1 MHGFIKSVIQ
11 DINSKDQP
19 LSNYIFVLPNKRS
32 SLFLKNEISKVSNK
46 TIFSPIIYDIDEF
59 MSLISGVEKV
69 SDTELLFD
77 FYQVYLENSKEETV
91 ESFEEFIS
99 WGKMLIRDFNEIDRE
114 LCETNSLFNYL
125 EALKDLNHWSN
136 YDNETK
142 LIKNYKAFW
151 KKIKSYHKN
160 LNEILA
166 TKRKGYQG
174 VIYRIASE
182 QIQNYIEN
190 QKNINHVFIGFNA
203 LSKSESEVIQEI
215 LENRKGEIYWDIDEN
230 DIKSQYNN
238 AGYFINSYFK
248 KWAFLKNNKK
258 QIISNEYSEEKNISV
273 IGAPKNIGQIKY
285 VGEIISKMS
294 QKELENTAIILSDE
308 RLLIPMANSLP
319 ENIKDVNI
327 TMGFP
332 YKYSSSSSLFN
343 ILLQIHS
350 KKQSSFYFKSIISI
364 LSHELIK
371 PVLRGDNDICLLV
384 KKNNLV
390 YISKDDL
397 IGLDNNNKNLYELL
411 FTKWGQAQNGIKSC
425 LVLIEILRDYYSK
438 NKLKD
443 EINIEFLHCTYKI
456 FNQIKVFKEKYKT
469 IKSLKSLKSMY
480 KELGDMN
487 TIPFN
492 GEPVKGL
499 QIMGMLETRLLNYKN
514 IIITSLNEG
523 ILPAGNN
530 SNSFIPYEIKLENEL
545 QTFKEKDS
553 IFAYH
558 FYRIIKRAKNI
569 WLTYNTEPDALNT
582 GEISRFLRQIEIEKI
597 HKINKYTLIPNTPSQ
612 KKIIIPYKKT
622 KRIREKISELFK
634 KGITASMLTSY
645 VIDKERFFENYI
657 IGVRDDEIEETIA
670 NNTLGN
676 VIHDS
681 LEVLYKPLEGKNI
694 TIQELEI
701 LRSEIEVTINKVFT
715 KYVNERNLKRGKNVI
730 IVETAKKYVER
741 IIISDAEEIKKGKDI
756 RIISIEKKFESK
768 IKTLKNEYKI
778 RGIIDR
784 IDEIDGK
791 MRIIDYKTGK
801 KLYKY
806 NLKLKNI
813 NEIRNPEG
821 IYNLQLLFYM
831 VGVAKEMQDKVI
843 EMGIMSIKNMKDG
856 VLTAMIGKQTEYK
869 GEDLEEISFNIV
881 QIIEEL
887 LNKDIKFEN

>member
-1 MHGFIKSVIQ
+1 
-11 DINSKDQP
+11 
-19 LSNYIFVLPNKRS
+19 
-32 SLFLKNEISKVSNK
+32 
-46 TIFSPIIYDIDEF
+46 
-59 MSLISGVEKV
+59 
-69 SDTELLFD
+69 
-77 FYQVYLENSKEETV
+77 
-91 ESFEEFIS
+91 
-99 WGKMLIRDFNEIDRE
+99 
-114 LCETNSLFNYL
+114 
-125 EALKDLNHWSN
+125 
-136 YDNETK
+136 
-142 LIKNYKAFW
+142 
-151 KKIKSYHKN
+151 
-160 LNEILA
+160 
-166 TKRKGYQG
+166 
-174 VIYRIASE
+174 
-182 QIQNYIEN
+182 
-190 QKNINHVFIGFNA
+190 
-203 LSKSESEVIQEI
+203 
-215 LENRKGEIYWDIDEN
+215 
-230 DIKSQYNN
+230 
-238 AGYFINSYFK
+238 
-248 KWAFLKNNKK
+248 
-258 QIISNEYSEEKNISV
+258 
-273 IGAPKNIGQIKY
+273 
-285 VGEIISKMS
+285 
-294 QKELENTAIILSDE
+294 
-308 RLLIPMANSLP
+308 
-319 ENIKDVNI
+319 
-327 TMGFP
+327 
-332 YKYSSSSSLFN
+332 
-343 ILLQIHS
+343 
-350 KKQSSFYFKSIISI
+350 
-364 LSHELIK
+364 
-371 PVLRGDNDICLLV
+371 
-384 KKNNLV
+384 
-390 YISKDDL
+390 
-397 IGLDNNNKNLYELL
+397 
-411 FTKWGQAQNGIKSC
+411 
-425 LVLIEILRDYYSK
+425 
-438 NKLKD
+438 
-443 EINIEFLHCTYKI
+443 
-456 FNQIKVFKEKYKT
+456 
-469 IKSLKSLKSMY
+469 
-480 KELGDMN
+480 MN

-634 KGITASMLTSY
+634 KGITASLLTSY
-645 VIDKERFFENYI
+645 VMDKERFFENYI
-657 IGVRDDEIEETIA
+657 IGIRNDEIEETIA

-681 LEVLYKPLEGKNI
+681 LELLYKPLEGKNI
-694 TIQELEI
+694 TIQELEN
-701 LRSEIEVTINKVFT
+701 LRDEIEVTINKVFT
-715 KYVNERNLKRGKNVI
+715 KYVNERNLIRGKNVI

-741 IIISDAEEIKKGKDI
+741 IIISDAEEIKKGKNI

-768 IKTLKNEYKI
+768 IKTLKSEYKI

-831 VGVAKEMQDKVI
+831 VGVTKDMQDKVI

-856 VLTAMIGKQTEYK
+856 VLTAMIGNQTEYK
-869 GEDLEEISFNIV
+869 EGDLEEINNNIV
-881 QIIEEL
+881 QIIEEI